1 MQAGQLARTK
11 TRDEVTMTTL
21 ETLLSDPDTSGVWN
35 LVPDRS
41 AITFKIK
48 NMWGLL
54 NVKGRFTEFTGD
66 GQLTGKGAVFG
77 RLDIRAASLST
88 GIGRRDQHLRSADF
102 FDVERFGEI
111 SVVVT
116 AVHPTQGRAA
126 DLRVSFTIK
135 GITAPLPLPVTI
147 TELDDGSIQ
156 ISGETK
162 VDRSQFDLGWNKFGM
177 IGATATA
184 AAEAIFVRAPQ

>member
-1 MQAGQLARTK
+1 
-11 TRDEVTMTTL
+11 MTTL
-21 ETLLSDPDTSGVWN
+21 ETLLSDPDMSGVWN

-54 NVKGRFTEFTGD
+54 NVKGRFTEFSGD

-77 RLDIRAASLST
+77 RLDIRAASLRT
-88 GIGRRDQHLRSADF
+88 GIGRRDEHLRSADF
-102 FDVERFGEI
+102 FDAERFPEI

-116 AVHPTQGRAA
+116 AVHPTKGKAA
-126 DLRVSFTIK
+126 ELRVNCTIK

-147 TELDDGSIQ
+147 SELSDGSIQ
-156 ISGETK
+156 ISAETK
-162 VDRSQFDLGWNKFGM
+162 VDRSQFDLGWNKLGM
-177 IGATATA
+177 ISGSATA
-184 AAEAIFVRAPQ
+184 AAEAIFVRGPR